1 MGITWGLFQLRGT
14 QAKEQGH
21 SECHRI
27 EELQELELPR
37 LWEKLR
43 KQMSRRTGRGSVL
56 ETPSPSLSAH
66 QLEGQSL
73 QAAHMRTQR

>member
-43 KQMSRRTGRGSVL
+43 KIGMSADEIRKSVSDWID
-56 ETPSPSLSAH
+56 EIK
-66 QLEGQSL
+66 
-73 QAAHMRTQR
+73 